1 MATFTAT
8 MTREQEAAVEKAA
21 ALHNAQINERYL
33 RLKNA
38 IDEQFEEARAE
49 AYAPR
54 ASVLAPE
61 KPVETVAPE
70 TVAPETVEFT
80 HTRVDSPLFTAE
92 TLDRTLERN
101 AVAEQPAV
109 MEMPTAMPTMEVA
122 PAYSLNMSAVKKA
135 LAAFVGTVAV
145 MLTAIGINTQIINAN
160 EAKIAMIEQR
170 NAAVVAQI
178 ADLQEQIAIAES
190 EETIAAFAQANGMVR

>member
-1 MATFTAT
+1 MATFTET
-8 MTREQEAAVEKAA
+8 MTREQAAAIENAA

-38 IDEQFEEARAE
+38 IDEQFEEVKAE

-61 KPVETVAPE
+61 KPVET
-70 TVAPETVEFT
+70 TKPETVEFT

-101 AVAEQPAV
+101 AVAEQETV
-109 MEMPTAMPTMEVA
+109 LEMPTVAPTMEVA

-135 LAAFVGTVAV
+135 VAAFVGTVAV
-145 MLTAIGINTQIINAN
+145 LLTVIGINTQIINAN

-170 NAAVVAQI
+170 NAAVVAEI
-178 ADLQEQIAIAES
+178 AELQEQIAIAES
-190 EETIAAFAQANGMVR
+190 EETIAAFAQANGMVKAD

>member
-1 MATFTAT
+1 MATFTET
-8 MTREQEAAVEKAA
+8 MTREQAAAVENAA

-38 IDEQFEEARAE
+38 IDEQFEEVKAE

-61 KPVETVAPE
+61 KPVE

-101 AVAEQPAV
+101 AVAEQETV
-109 MEMPTAMPTMEVA
+109 LEMPTAAPTMEVA

-135 LAAFVGTVAV
+135 VAAFVGTVAV

-170 NAAVVAQI
+170 NAAVVAEI
-178 ADLQEQIAIAES
+178 AELQQQIAIAES
-190 EETIAAFAQANGMVR
+190 EETIAAFAQANGMVKAD

>member
-1 MATFTAT
+1 MATLTETKTIRQAPA
-8 MTREQEAAVEKAA
+8 EDNAA

-38 IDEQFEEARAE
+38 VDEQFEEARAE

-61 KPVETVAPE
+61 RPVETA
-70 TVAPETVEFT
+70 APETVEFT

-101 AVAEQPAV
+101 AVQEEAV
-109 MEMPTAMPTMEVA
+109 LEMPMAAPVQETAA
-122 PAYSLNMSAVKKA
+122 SYSLNFSAVKKA

-145 MLTAIGINTQIINAN
+145 LLTAIGINTRIINAN
-160 EAKIAMIEQR
+160 EAKIAMIEQQ

-178 ADLQEQIAIAES
+178 AELQGQIAIAES
-190 EETIAAFAQANGMVR
+190 EETIAEFAQANGMVKGN

>member
-1 MATFTAT
+1 MATLTKTRVQQTA
-8 MTREQEAAVEKAA
+8 VDSAA

-38 IDEQFEEARAE
+38 IDEQFEEAKAE

-61 KPVETVAPE
+61 RPVETAAPE
-70 TVAPETVEFT
+70 AVEFT
-80 HTRVDSPLFTAE
+80 YTRVDSPLFTAE

-101 AVAEQPAV
+101 AAYEEASVL
-109 MEMPTAMPTMEVA
+109 EMPVAAPVQETAA
-122 PAYSLNMSAVKKA
+122 SYALNMSAVKKA
-135 LAAFVGTVAV
+135 VAAFVGTVAV
-145 MLTAIGINTQIINAN
+145 LLTAIGINTRIINAN

-170 NAAVVAQI
+170 NAAVVAEI
-178 ADLQEQIAIAES
+178 AELQEQIAIAES
-190 EETIAAFAQANGMVR
+190 EETIAAFAEANGMVKGN